1 MFEESGGAMSGQAVA
16 KKDCALEKRISDS
29 DCRIGYHQRHFQSTY
44 IVTRY
49 NTKVASKSLSLC
61 EERLS
66 PLPA

>member
-44 IVTRY
+44 IVPFPP
-49 NTKVASKSLSLC
+49 C
-61 EERLS
+61 
-66 PLPA
+66 

>member
-44 IVTRY
+44 IVTCM
-49 NTKVASKSLSLC
+49 LC
-61 EERLS
+61 GGNHRGER
-66 PLPA
+66 AH